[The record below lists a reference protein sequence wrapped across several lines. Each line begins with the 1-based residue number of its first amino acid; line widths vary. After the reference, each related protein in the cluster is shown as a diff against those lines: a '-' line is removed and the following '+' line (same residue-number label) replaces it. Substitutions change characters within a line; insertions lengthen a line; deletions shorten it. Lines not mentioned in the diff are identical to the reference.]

1 MKTIVIKQID
11 AFTKVPF
18 QGNPAGVVNEASYLN
33 DNQMQI
39 IAKEMNLSETAFIL
53 PPRVASA
60 DMRIR
65 WFTPVCEVPLCGHAT
80 IAALHSLAEDGL
92 FGMKNNG
99 KYNFN
104 IETKSG
110 IISSEVFKEDGEIKI
125 NIGIP
130 PSNKY
135 ERFSQY
141 KLDLVR
147 ILNINISDVDVKP
160 PIMRNDFVFVP
171 IRRLHILYALK
182 PNLFAL
188 TNFMNQRNLHGLCV
202 FTFETIEKESFIHVR
217 FFAPNEGI
225 SEDPVTGS
233 VHSPLAAYLFENGML
248 EVKDDK
254 FEYIAEQGDSIGRK
268 GRVQVKLE
276 IENGKPKIVRI
287 GGNATT
293 IFKTE
298 MIIPQI

>member
-1 MKTIVIKQID
+1 MKKIPIKQVD
-11 AFTKVPF
+11 AFTRIPY

-33 DNQMQI
+33 DLQMQL

-53 PPRVASA
+53 PPRMPEA

-92 FGMKNNG
+92 YGMMNNG

-110 IISSEVFKEDGEIKI
+110 ILFSEVIKENNEIKI
-125 NIGIP
+125 NLGITP
-130 PSNKY
+130 PNRY

-147 ILNINISDVDVKP
+147 ILNINISDVDSKP

-171 IRRLHILYALK
+171 IRRLHVLYALK

-248 EVKDDK
+248 EVKDGQ

-276 IENGKPKIVRI
+276 VENNKPKVVKI
-287 GGNATT
+287 GGNAVT

-298 MIIPQI
+298 IIIPQI

>member
-1 MKTIVIKQID
+1 MKTITIKQID

-33 DNQMQI
+33 DTQMQI
-39 IAKEMNLSETAFIL
+39 IAKEMNLSETAFVL
-53 PPRVASA
+53 PPRIASA
-60 DMRIR
+60 HMRIR

-80 IAALHSLAEDGL
+80 IAALYSLAEDGMY
-92 FGMKNNG
+92 GMKNDG

-110 IISSEVFKEDGEIKI
+110 IISSEVIKENSEIKI
-125 NIGIP
+125 NIGITP
-130 PSNKY
+130 PNKY

-147 ILNINISDVDVKP
+147 ILNINISDVDAKP

-188 TNFMNQRNLHGLCV
+188 TNFMNQRNLHGLCA

-233 VHSPLAAYLFENGML
+233 VHSPLAAYLYENDML
-248 EVKDDK
+248 NVKENE

-276 IENGKPKIVRI
+276 VENGKPKVVKI
-287 GGNATT
+287 GGNAIT